1 MSKSK
6 KRNQSLLQLGLFTGV
21 LIFLN
26 ILGSMF
32 FTQFDLTEENRYTL
46 TKNTEDLLSN
56 LDEPVFVRVL
66 LEGEFPA
73 GFKRLQR
80 SSREMLDEFRRRA
93 RMKKEGTTFMDRV
106 SAYFAQDA
114 LLQYEFSDPNAGTA
128 EEINQRREEFRKQGL
143 TPTLFRLKD
152 VDGTEEKFIFP
163 YAILSYKGRQVVI
176 NLLENQPG
184 FNQDEVLDRS
194 IDLLEYKFAS
204 AIQKLQLDQKQ
215 VIAFSA
221 GQGEAGDLET
231 RDLVGTLRPY
241 YDFGRF
247 FLDSNY
253 VIPPQ
258 IDLLII
264 AKPTQPFSEQDKFKI
279 DQYIM
284 NGGKVMFLVD
294 RLEAELD
301 SMRATGAFVTR
312 EYPTNLEDLLFRYG
326 VRIEPDL
333 VLDLQCSQIP
343 QVVGNQGG
351 NPQIELFDWFYH
363 PIITPRAQ
371 HPILSGLENVNLFFP
386 NSIDTVRTKNPVKKT
401 VLLSTSEYS
410 REQFHPV
417 RLNFEV
423 LRYDPDPSKFT
434 KKNIPLAVLL
444 EGEFSSLY
452 ENRVTESM
460 QEGLA
465 QMGATFKA
473 QSEPNRM
480 IVVADGD
487 AILNPV
493 SGPEAR
499 NVMPLG
505 YNVFERKMYGNKD
518 FIINSIEYLLNGAGL
533 MDARGKD
540 TKMRPIDQ
548 VRATQTQTRW
558 QLLNIGLPIA
568 LLVIFGLLYTYLR
581 RKRYAS

>member
-1 MSKSK
+1 MSKSN

-21 LIFLN
+21 LILLN
-26 ILGSMF
+26 ILGNVF
-32 FTQFDLTEENRYTL
+32 FTQFDLTEEKRYTL
-46 TKNTEDLLSN
+46 TEHTIDLLAN

-80 SSREMLDEFRRRA
+80 STREMLDDFRGRA
-93 RMKKEGTTFMDRV
+93 RLKKEGTTFFQRLG
-106 SAYFAQDA
+106 ADA
-114 LLQYEFSDPNAGTA
+114 LLQYEFSDPNLGTVD
-128 EEINQRREEFRKQGL
+128 EINQRREEFRKEGL

-152 VDGTEEKFIFP
+152 VDGTQEKFIFP
-163 YAILSYKGRQVVI
+163 YAIFSYKGRQVVV

-184 FNQDEVLDRS
+184 YNQDEVLVNS
-194 IDLLEYKFAS
+194 INLLEYKFAS

-231 RDLVGTLRPY
+231 RDLIASLRPY

-258 IDLLII
+258 IDLLIV
-264 AKPTQPFSEQDKFKI
+264 AKPTQPFTEQDKFKI
-279 DQYIM
+279 DQYVM

-301 SMRATGAFVTR
+301 SMRLTGAFVTR

-326 VRIEPDL
+326 VRIEPSL

-343 QVVGNQGG
+343 QVVGSQGG
-351 NPQIELFDWFYH
+351 NPQIEMFDWFYH
-363 PIITPRAQ
+363 PVVTPHIK
-371 HPILSGLENVNLFFP
+371 HPILSGLENINLFFP
-386 NSIDTVRTKNPVKKT
+386 NSIDTVRTKTPVKKT
-401 VLLSTSEYS
+401 VLLSTSDYS

-417 RLNFEV
+417 RLSFEI
-423 LRYDPDPSKFT
+423 LRYDPDPTKFT
-434 KKNIPLAVLL
+434 KKQIPLAVLL
-444 EGEFSSLY
+444 EGEFPSLY

-465 QMGATFKA
+465 QMGAAFKP
-473 QSEPNRM
+473 QSEPNSM
-480 IVVADGD
+480 IVIADGD

-493 SGPEAR
+493 ASPDAR
-499 NVMPLG
+499 GTMPLG
-505 YNVFERKMYGNKD
+505 FNVFERKMYGNKD
-518 FIINSIEYLLNGAGL
+518 FIINSIEYLLGGAGL
-533 MDARGKD
+533 VEARGKEIE
-540 TKMRPIDQ
+540 MRPIDS
-548 VRATQTQTRW
+548 VRATAHRLRW

-568 LLVIFGLLYTYLR
+568 LLAIFGLLYSYLR
-581 RKRYAS
+581 RKKYAS